1 MPALSSRRAIWTT
14 AELNGFLSFP
24 RVGQA
29 FMIRRLR
36 TDKRTGKASTEI
48 AYGVISHAPDSASA
62 AQILHWNR
70 GHWYIENAAHFCL
83 DWSWDED
90 RSRSRTGYGP
100 ENTTRLRRFA
110 IGPIKARGLEVAPTL
125 RRLNRNI
132 RAVLD
137 FLKLA
142 RNSLPTP
149 EPAGAPAA

>member
-29 FMIRRLR
+29 FMIRLR

-70 GHWYIENAAHFCL
+70 GHGHIKNAAHFCL
-83 DWSWDED
+83 DRSWDED

-110 IGPIKARGLEVAPTL
+110 IGLIKARGLEVAPTL

-137 FLKLA
+137 FLKLT

-149 EPAGAPAA
+149 EPAGAPTA